1 MKNRPLLFDD
11 PPPPAGAARV
21 DPPPP
26 ATAAAAPARLPPAGL
41 VRGLLLVLLIF
52 VATRLVVWVAAYSGA
67 LMLFRIENGLA
78 PPWERH
84 LRPMA
89 AAMGAADSPV
99 RQRAGEILGDFAPL
113 CRFDGGHYRSII
125 EGGYRYVP
133 PAPGETDRGKLEQN
147 IAFFPLYP
155 LLCRP
160 LAPALGTFPAMV
172 LVSHVAALGAAVLLY
187 LWLRSRI
194 DEATALTA
202 VALLLALPSACYFSF
217 GYAESTT
224 LVLSAATLWLLDAR
238 RFGSAAV
245 CSGLATASRPTA
257 LALALVT
264 ALAYW
269 CNGPGDRAHR
279 LRRLVPL
286 SLVAAGGLIAY
297 ALFLTV
303 QYGSPLVY
311 LANFKAGWVPDAMR
325 ADWFQYLTLARVW
338 DQFKY
343 LGRALEGFPVGLV
356 QLANPFAWNMPL
368 NLSLLAVSLAGL
380 PRVPRSFRPLLA
392 LPPLV
397 FLHAYLAS
405 GGATF
410 GIEPIGRYMGVSLP
424 AIAVLAA
431 WMVREWRWGGRAAL
445 LAFFILLQAAWAFRF
460 GLDEWSG

>member
-1 MKNRPLLFDD
+1 MKKRPLLFDD
-11 PPPPAGAARV
+11 PPPLP
-21 DPPPP
+21 
-26 ATAAAAPARLPPAGL
+26 TTAPAATDAPRAGL
-41 VRGLLLVLLIF
+41 ISGLLRVLLIF
-52 VATRLVVWVAAYSGA
+52 LATRLVVWVAAYSGA
-67 LMLFRIENGLA
+67 LMQFRIEHGLT
-78 PPWERH
+78 PPWEKHTR
-84 LRPMA
+84 
-89 AAMGAADSPV
+89 AMGAALGDPDSPA
-99 RQRAGEILGDFAPL
+99 RQRAAELLGNFAPL

-125 EGGYRYVP
+125 EGGYRYIR
-133 PAPGETDRGKLEQN
+133 PAPGETDRKKLEQN

-160 LAPALGTFPAMV
+160 LARWLGTFPAMV
-172 LVSHVAALGAAVLLY
+172 LVSHVAALSAAALLY
-187 LWLRSRI
+187 LWIRRRI

-202 VALLLALPSACYFSF
+202 VALLLTLPSACYFSF

-224 LVLSAATLWLLDAR
+224 LGLTAATLWLLDAR

-257 LALALVT
+257 LALAAVS

-269 CNGPGDRAHR
+269 CNGGGDWRRR

-286 SLVAAGGLIAY
+286 GLVAAAGLIVY
-297 ALFLTV
+297 AVFLTMR
-303 QYGSPLVY
+303 YGSPLVY
-311 LANFKAGWVPDAMR
+311 LANFKAGWVPDAKR

-343 LGRALEGFPVGLV
+343 FGHALAGFPVGLV

-368 NLSLLAVSLAGL
+368 NLFLLAVSLAGL

-410 GIEPIGRYMGVSLP
+410 GVEPIGRYMAVSLP
-424 AIAVLAA
+424 AIVVLAV
-431 WMVREWRWGGRAAL
+431 WTVREWRWGGRAAL
-445 LAFFILLQAAWAFRF
+445 LAFFVLLQAAWAFRF

>member
-1 MKNRPLLFDD
+1 MKKRPLLFND
-11 PPPPAGAARV
+11 PPPPPTAG
-21 DPPPP
+21 P
-26 ATAAAAPARLPPAGL
+26 AVPNVPRAGL
-41 VRGLLLVLLIF
+41 ARGLLLVLLIF
-52 VATRLVVWVAAYSGA
+52 IATRLVVWVAAYSGA
-67 LMLFRIENGLA
+67 LMLFRIENGLT
-78 PPWERH
+78 PPWEKH

-89 AAMGAADSPV
+89 AALGAPDSPV
-99 RQRAGEILGDFAPL
+99 RQRAAAVLGNFAPL

-160 LAPALGTFPAMV
+160 LARQLGTFPAMV
-172 LVSHVAALGAAVLLY
+172 LVSHIAALGAAALFY

-224 LVLSAATLWLLDAR
+224 LLLTAATLWLLDAR
-238 RFGSAAV
+238 CFGTAAV
-245 CSGLATASRPTA
+245 CSGLATATRPTA
-257 LALALVT
+257 LAVAVVT

-269 CNGPGDRAHR
+269 CNGEGDRGRR
-279 LRRLVPL
+279 LRQLVPL
-286 SLVAAGGLIAY
+286 GLVAAGGLIAY
-297 ALFLTV
+297 ASFLTW

-343 LGRALEGFPVGLV
+343 FGHALAGFPVGLV

-368 NLSLLAVSLAGL
+368 NLFLLAVSLAGL

-410 GIEPIGRYMGVSLP
+410 GVEPIGRYMAGSLP
-424 AIAVLAA
+424 AIVVLAA
-431 WMVREWRWGGRAAL
+431 WTVREWRWGGRAAL
-445 LAFFILLQAAWAFRF
+445 LAFFVLLQAAWAFRF